1 MAQTPEQAVSS
12 IMARPTVV
20 QKCQC
25 GHPSC
30 KQYTL
35 SSQGSVGFTLEDA
48 TLYAASHD
56 LLAALADMIEMAT
69 HHAMPAE
76 ERLIILRS
84 ARAALAK
91 ARGEG

>member
-1 MAQTPEQAVSS
+1 MSAAQ
-12 IMARPTVV
+12 IPTVV

-56 LLAALADMIEMAT
+56 MLAALESARVMLRKAAY
-69 HHAMPAE
+69 HA
-76 ERLIILRS
+76 RNSLLRS
-84 ARAALAK
+84 DFNQQADQIDALIAK
-91 ARGEG
+91 ARGTSS